1 MRVVEALRF
10 HPTLTQ
16 AGISRETGLSRTT
29 VSTVVKE
36 LKGRAIVEA
45 TMSTPSG
52 ARGGRPGERLRLRRG
67 ASSADLRLVD
77 GPFDDR
83 INQIVRQNTALT
95 TENARLSSLVA
106 SIKELM
112 GGRDVTPS

>member
-1 MRVVEALRF
+1 MRVVEALRS

-16 AGISRETGLSRTT
+16 AGVSRETGLSRTT

-36 LKGRAIVEA
+36 LKRRAIVET

-52 ARGGRPGERLRLRRG
+52 ARGGRPGTRLRLRLDP
-67 ASSADLRLVD
+67 STADLRLVD
-77 GPFDDR
+77 GPYDDQ
-83 INQIVRQNTALT
+83 INQIVQQNTALA

-112 GGRDVTPS
+112 AGREETRP